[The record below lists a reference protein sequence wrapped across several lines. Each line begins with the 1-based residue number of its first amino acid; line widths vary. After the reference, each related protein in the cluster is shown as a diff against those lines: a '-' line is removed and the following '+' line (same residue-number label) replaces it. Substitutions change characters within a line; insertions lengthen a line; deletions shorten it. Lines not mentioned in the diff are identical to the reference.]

1 MHGLRGWLR
10 RSREEGGFTLA
21 EVLIAGLVM
30 VVAMIPIIGMFDGAL
45 GAVRNVS
52 NIHGSVAC
60 AQTAIEQIR
69 AIPFYLATNGTN
81 RDIDDF
87 YWGNRNPINTNPRA
101 ADGSP
106 DWANVPEVA
115 MYGYGAMPD
124 YEAYRVGVKL
134 AYLDDDTGVCTM
146 GQYWGPKAPAND
158 RPKDVDGREVHLLA
172 YQVTVHWMVNGAETG
187 TYSEVSTVTNTQ
199 AVYNLGISGIT
210 VTAPAALIGTV
221 PNAAAHWPNQSL
233 SVTISGWGFDPATA
247 TASLVRDRN
256 NDVPITLST
265 KTDTTLTGTV
275 NINTTGTSGTGHY
288 WYPKDDIGYWSVKV
302 RQKDFF
308 SVYLYNGFVVE
319 YPQPLITGF
328 YNKADNSKTASDIK
342 GPFTIHA
349 DGGRFI
355 NIAENPTMRLVQ
367 VVASGDPAIMTGT
380 VTSIT
385 GANNGYVDSGC
396 TLEASFDPTG
406 QPPGDYKLEIVDTRP
421 GQVGH
426 VSSGFTADN
435 FTLTGAVPAP
445 TDVVT
450 NTGSLHYAFD
460 NTGNPWRLKITGS
473 NFNMSG
479 SPAVSAALCS
489 SLTADGQPSGN
500 QVSGTVVSVSGYN
513 TIVADFNLTTLP
525 TGFYYCW
532 VKNNNN
538 NLTGA
543 TATAVFEVRSFAA
556 SFTDFSPSVGNSFF
570 ENYYD
575 IPSTITGTGLQTVST
590 VKITNGT
597 TTYDITSD
605 CTLGGDT
612 AIPVSLNL
620 ISCDHNNAW
629 KIQIYFLGGSF
640 LERDFVIGLGPAKI
654 LPASNTKA
662 AIRIHAIRLLAG
674 DQWNSETLVTKAWAW
689 QTTLLLV
696 AGYGTFEVH
705 GMGFPMTGS
714 NTTLKVVKGTWSAQS
729 NCSATMDRAGKDVK
743 ITGPQWQM
751 PSATGTCNISVQNNV
766 GDTTIDSYTNR
777 WQLNS

>member
-1 MHGLRGWLR
+1 MRGLRGWLR

-30 VVAMIPIIGMFDGAL
+30 VVAMVPIIGMFDGAL

-52 NIHGSVAC
+52 NIHASVAC
-60 AQTAIEQIR
+60 AQTAVEQIR
-69 AIPFYLATNGTN
+69 AMPFYRVYNGTN
-81 RDIDDF
+81 QDIDDF
-87 YWGNRNPINTNPRA
+87 YWGNRSPINTNPEA
-101 ADGSP
+101 ADGNP
-106 DWANVPEVA
+106 DWVNIPEVA
-115 MYGYGAMPD
+115 MYNYGAMPD

-134 AYLDDDTGVCTM
+134 AYLDDSTGVCPM
-146 GQYWGPKAPAND
+146 ASAWGPKIPAND
-158 RPKDVDGREVHLLA
+158 RPKDADGREIHLLA
-172 YQVTVHWMVNGAETG
+172 YQVTVHWMVGGSETG
-187 TYSEVSTVTNTQ
+187 VYSETSTVTNTQ
-199 AVYNLGISGIT
+199 SIYNLGISGIT
-210 VTAPAALIGTV
+210 VTAPAALIGTTPSAGV
-221 PNAAAHWPNQSL
+221 HWPSQSL
-233 SVTISGWGFDPATA
+233 SVTITGWGFDPSTI

-256 NDVPITLST
+256 NDVPISLAT
-265 KTDTTLTGTV
+265 KSDTQLTGTV
-275 NINTTGTSGTGHY
+275 NISTSGTSGTGHY

-302 RQKDFF
+302 RQGDFF
-308 SVYLYNGFVVE
+308 TVYLYNGFVVE
-319 YPQPLITGF
+319 YPKPIITNF
-328 YNKADNSKTASDIK
+328 YNKADSTKSASDIK

-355 NIAENPTMRLVQ
+355 YIAENPTVRLVQ
-367 VVASGDPAIMTGT
+367 VVDTGDPAVITGT
-380 VTSIT
+380 VTSVT
-385 GANNGYVDSGC
+385 GANYGYSDSGC
-396 TLEASFDPTG
+396 AIEASFDPTG
-406 QPPGDYKLEIVDTRP
+406 QPQGEYKLEIVDTRP

-435 FTLTGAVPAP
+435 FTLLGATPAP
-445 TDVVT
+445 TDVAT

-460 NTGNPWRLKITGS
+460 NSGNPWRLKFTGS

-479 SPAVSAALCS
+479 TPAVSVTLCS
-489 SLTADGQPSGN
+489 ALTADGQPSGN

-525 TGFYYCW
+525 AGFYYGW
-532 VKNNNN
+532 VKNDNN

-543 TATAVFEVRSFAA
+543 TATAVFEVRSFSA
-556 SFTDFSPSVGNSFF
+556 SFTGFSANTGNSFF
-570 ENYYD
+570 ENYYN
-575 IPSTITGTGLQTVST
+575 IPSTITGTGLQTINQ
-590 VKITNGT
+590 VKITNGS

-605 CTLGGDT
+605 CTLGSDT
-612 AIPVSLNL
+612 TIPVSLNL

-629 KIQIYFLGGSF
+629 KIQIYFLGGSY
-640 LERDFVIGLGPAKI
+640 LERDFSIGLGPAKI

-674 DQWNSETLVTKAWAW
+674 DQWNSETLTAKAWAW

-714 NTTLKVVKGTWSAQS
+714 NTTLRVWKSTWSAQA
-729 NCSATMDRAGKDVK
+729 NCAAVMDRAGKDVK

-751 PSATGTCNISVQNNV
+751 PSSTGTANVSVQNNV